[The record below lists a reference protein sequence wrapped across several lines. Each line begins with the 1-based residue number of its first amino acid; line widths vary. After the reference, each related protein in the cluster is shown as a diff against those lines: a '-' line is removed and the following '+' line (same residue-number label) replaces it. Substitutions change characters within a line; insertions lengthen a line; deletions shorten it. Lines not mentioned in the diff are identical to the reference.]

1 MKSDISCVL
10 VHKGYKPYLKYNLEI
25 TSKNNKIYLIGD
37 KSLERLQNISKNI
50 TYIDISKYE
59 NSKKIAEYKN
69 SFINYSTNSFDFEWF
84 CFARVFIIQSFIKE
98 KNLENIFYIDSDN
111 VLLENINNLSFTNT
125 NAFMIPYYQD
135 SFRMSASIH
144 SSLLSSEF
152 CDQFENLYNDLYVSR
167 AKFNLIEGKIDYH
180 EKNNIMGGIC
190 DMTLYY
196 LLYKN
201 DYLSIQNLFDKF
213 QNKFSE
219 NVVFMNHI
227 NTGEGPYSKEN
238 YELKNGKLKI
248 FKGNKIHDLVN
259 NEKLKVCNVHYQGSA
274 KKFLNRY
281 TKFRL
286 RY

>member
-1 MKSDISCVL
+1 
-10 VHKGYKPYLKYNLEI
+10 
-25 TSKNNKIYLIGD
+25 
-37 KSLERLQNISKNI
+37 
-50 TYIDISKYE
+50 
-59 NSKKIAEYKN
+59 
-69 SFINYSTNSFDFEWF
+69 
-84 CFARVFIIQSFIKE
+84 
-98 KNLENIFYIDSDN
+98 
-111 VLLENINNLSFTNT
+111 
-125 NAFMIPYYQD
+125 MIPYYQD

-152 CDQFENLYNDLYVSR
+152 CDQFENLYNDLYVSK

-180 EKNNIMGGIC
+180 EKNNVMGGIC

-201 DYLSIQNLFDKF
+201 DYLRIQNLFDKF

-286 RY
+286 KY